1 MCFTSEIARETTTI
15 YINIANEKK
24 EFDFQNFLLI
34 SKQKNTFISWQQ
46 KWSKTTDTFLN
57 SVLPNGHF
65 YITRKYEKTKGDVCR
80 GYKLGALARNVLF
93 KIKLTGIYMLNV
105 WNKNPINSV
114 QASFSFLYTL
124 KTSENLWFSDVF
136 RGYRNGIFASNRLM
150 CCVLCLN
157 HWWPIKTTE
166 NNVTLNWNL
175 PAGKIEICRITK
187 KLELLHVFAKLLYFS
202 HSVASIC
209 LLSSEFPFRI
219 LRAVIFKPHT
229 HLNFWI
235 TLHNVNVSCK
245 WMGHNEPELL
255 KWYDGFS
262 YRWAIS
268 SSKIPKS
275 IAVEIFKINLTP

>member
-1 MCFTSEIARETTTI
+1 MCFTSEITRETTTI
-15 YINIANEKK
+15 YINITNEKK
-24 EFDFQNFLLI
+24 KFDFQNFLLI
-34 SKQKNTFISWQQ
+34 PKQKNTFISWQQ

-93 KIKLTGIYMLNV
+93 KIKRTGIYMLNV

-219 LRAVIFKPHT
+219 SKNLIVARKQP
-229 HLNFWI
+229 
-235 TLHNVNVSCK
+235 
-245 WMGHNEPELL
+245 
-255 KWYDGFS
+255 
-262 YRWAIS
+262 IS
-268 SSKIPKS
+268 SKNSKI
-275 IAVEIFKINLTP
+275 I

>member
-1 MCFTSEIARETTTI
+1 
-15 YINIANEKK
+15 
-24 EFDFQNFLLI
+24 
-34 SKQKNTFISWQQ
+34 
-46 KWSKTTDTFLN
+46 
-57 SVLPNGHF
+57 
-65 YITRKYEKTKGDVCR
+65 
-80 GYKLGALARNVLF
+80 
-93 KIKLTGIYMLNV
+93 MLNV
-105 WNKNPINSV
+105 WNKNPINSI

-124 KTSENLWFSDVF
+124 KTSENLWFADVF

-202 HSVASIC
+202 HSVAGIC
-209 LLSSEFPFRI
+209 LLSSEFPFWI

-235 TLHNVNVSCK
+235 TLHDVNVSCK
-245 WMGHNEPELL
+245 WMGYNEPELL

-268 SSKIPKS
+268 SSKIALTKIYTTKFRTSWLLWTIPFVRTHWLIKIS
-275 IAVEIFKINLTP
+275 ISGCRRLKETLLCSGNVIPTDVLKLTAKEA